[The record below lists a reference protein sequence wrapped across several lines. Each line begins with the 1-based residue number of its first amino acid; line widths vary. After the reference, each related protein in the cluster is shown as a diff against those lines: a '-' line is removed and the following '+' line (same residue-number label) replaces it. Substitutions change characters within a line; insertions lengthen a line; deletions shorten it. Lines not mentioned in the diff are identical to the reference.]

1 MRIEFKISI
10 CLNGILSY
18 NLVIENYAFHR
29 VKKNFSIHQI
39 FSIYM
44 QKTNWTRKWISHFI
58 FLKWKSLGMEN
69 KSTSAI
75 KLKKKSNYQKK
86 ISGRLVGIS
95 HTFNTN
101 TKFLSN
107 FPYISNI
114 WSNFYNLMCQ
124 NWLFY
129 AYKSSLPITVLSD
142 KSTNGFI

>member
-1 MRIEFKISI
+1 MRIAFKISI
-10 CLNGILSY
+10 SLNGILSY

-29 VKKNFSIHQI
+29 VKKNFPIHQI

-86 ISGRLVGIS
+86 IFGRLVGIS
-95 HTFNTN
+95 YTFNTN

-107 FPYISNI
+107 FPYISIYDRIFII
-114 WSNFYNLMCQ
+114 WSVRIDCFMRTKVHFQC
-124 NWLFY
+124 NWFHC
-129 AYKSSLPITVLSD
+129 KSI
-142 KSTNGFI
+142 

>member
-10 CLNGILSY
+10 SLNGILSY

-29 VKKNFSIHQI
+29 VKKNFPIHQI

-86 ISGRLVGIS
+86 IFGRLVGIS
-95 HTFNTN
+95 YTFNTN

-107 FPYISNI
+107 FPYISIYDRIFII
-114 WSNFYNLMCQ
+114 WSVRIDCFMRTKVHFQ
-124 NWLFY
+124 PMLFDGY
-129 AYKSSLPITVLSD
+129 MS
-142 KSTNGFI
+142 

>member
-10 CLNGILSY
+10 SLNGMLSY

-29 VKKNFSIHQI
+29 VKKNFPIHQI

-86 ISGRLVGIS
+86 IFGRLVGIS
-95 HTFNTN
+95 YTFNTN

-107 FPYISNI
+107 FPYISIYDRIFII
-114 WSNFYNLMCQ
+114 WSVRIDCFMRTKVHFQ
-124 NWLFY
+124 PMLF
-129 AYKSSLPITVLSD
+129 D
-142 KSTNGFI
+142 GFTS

>member
-1 MRIEFKISI
+1 MRLEFKISK

-18 NLVIENYAFHR
+18 TILILKTTLSNYR
-29 VKKNFSIHQI
+29 VKKIFPIHQI

-44 QKTNWTRKWISHFI
+44 QKTNWTRKWISRF
-58 FLKWKSLGMEN
+58 FFRKWNLLGIEN

-86 ISGRLVGIS
+86 IFGRLVGIS
-95 HTFNTN
+95 YTFNTN

-114 WSNFYNLMCQ
+114 WSNFY
-124 NWLFY
+124 
-129 AYKSSLPITVLSD
+129 ILSVRID
-142 KSTNGFI
+142 CFMRTKVHFQL